1 VRQAAVA
8 SAGARDVRDPPT
20 MAAMVHTF
28 PADGPVKFEVDMAA
42 GTVTVVAEPRDDAVV
57 EIAPAGGSQAHKQ
70 AADEATVKFSNG
82 HLSVSVAPDVRTRV
96 LRVPPKVLVT
106 ARIPEG
112 GRVTVNSATAEV
124 STRGRLSKVEVNT
137 VSARVDV
144 VVAAGTVVYT
154 DMSKILGRVN
164 VDPEIL
170 RVPHRS
176 DASQVVEVNAVRGR
190 VNVTTA

>member
-1 VRQAAVA
+1 
-8 SAGARDVRDPPT
+8 

-42 GTVTVVAEPRDDAVV
+42 GKVTVVAEPRDDAVV
-57 EIAPAGGSQAHKQ
+57 EIAPAGGSDAHRR
-70 AADEATVKFSNG
+70 AADEATVKYANG
-82 HLSVSVAPDVRTRV
+82 TLTVSVAPHVRTRIF
-96 LRVPPKVLVT
+96 RVPPKVVVT

-124 STRGRLSKVEVNT
+124 SARGRLSKVEVNT

-144 VVAAGTVVYT
+144 LVDPGTVVYA

-164 VDPEIL
+164 IDPEIL
-170 RVPHRS
+170 RVAHRA
-176 DASQVVEVNAVRGR
+176 DATQVVEVNAVRGR
-190 VNVTTA
+190 VNVTSA

>member
-1 VRQAAVA
+1 
-8 SAGARDVRDPPT
+8 

-28 PADGPVKFEVDMAA
+28 PADGPVTFEVDMAA
-42 GTVTVVAEPRDDAVV
+42 GKVTVVAERRDDAVV
-57 EIAPAGGSQAHKQ
+57 EIAPAGSSEAHRR
-70 AADEATVKFSNG
+70 AADEATVKFSHG
-82 HLSVSVAPDVRTRV
+82 QLSVSVAPEVRTRV
-96 LRVPPKVLVT
+96 FRLPPKVVVT

-124 STRGRLSKVEVNT
+124 SARGRLSKIEVNT

-144 VVAAGTVVYT
+144 LVEAGTVVYT

-164 VDPEIL
+164 VDPEII
-170 RVPHRS
+170 RVAHRS
-176 DASQVVEVNAVRGR
+176 DATEVVEVNAVRGR

>member
-1 VRQAAVA
+1 
-8 SAGARDVRDPPT
+8 

-42 GTVTVVAEPRDDAVV
+42 GTVTVVAEARTDAVV
-57 EIAPAGGSQAHKQ
+57 EIQPAGSSQAHRR
-70 AADEATVKFSNG
+70 AADEATVKFANG
-82 HLSVSVAPDVRTRV
+82 QLSVAVAPDVRTRL
-96 LRVPPKVLVT
+96 LRVPPKVQVT

-112 GRVTVNSATAEV
+112 GRVTVNSATAQV
-124 STRGRLSKVEVNT
+124 SARGRLSKVEVNT

-144 VVAAGTVVYT
+144 LVEAGTVVYT

-170 RVPHRS
+170 RVAHRS
-176 DASQVVEVNAVRGR
+176 DATEIVEVNAVRGR

>member
-1 VRQAAVA
+1 MT
-8 SAGARDVRDPPT
+8 G
-20 MAAMVHTF
+20 MVHTF

-42 GTVTVVAEPRDDAVV
+42 GTVTVVAEPREYAVV
-57 EIAPAGGSQAHKQ
+57 EIAPAGRSRAHQQ
-70 AADEATVKFSNG
+70 AADEAAVKFANG
-82 HLSVSVAPDVRTRV
+82 DLTVSVAPEVRTRL
-96 LRVPPKVLVT
+96 LRVPPRVRVT

-124 STRGRLSKVEVNT
+124 SARGRLSKVEVNT

-144 VVAAGTVVYT
+144 VVEAGAIVFT

-164 VDPEIL
+164 IDPEIL

-176 DASQVVEVNAVRGR
+176 DATEVVEVNAVRGR